1 VSEKLR
7 QIMEIKLAQKRLGEL
22 PRLLNADLFLASL
35 KKPEAVRGNVDTE
48 LTSASTEVMDNL
60 ASLKELVNLYIKASE
75 LLMEIERF
83 FREDLASNIT
93 HIDVENHNMI
103 ERIIGKIKELRDKM
117 IETFADV
124 DLYAWRLIRE
134 NFNLYK
140 IPVFSDA
147 LEDVRG
153 SLYLA
158 LGYLKDYLLTA
169 YNLFSGDHLSE
180 YETSK
185 PKNLYELADEAKK
198 ANLPDVASYIEKE
211 LAKNLGMVLL
221 DPESFKILLDG
232 NKVKQLY
239 LTIKNQYE
247 EFSGQYYEW
256 RFNDPV
262 IGKVYAGLNELRDS
276 LRDFLSEAMNL
287 VVRAYKLRDIVAELG
302 YKPPSQRLTFFLP
315 AVEVHVH
322 EYKRDPLPDYIPDN
336 LTFSSL
342 FNDIA
347 YVVHRVAEML
357 LFYANYLNNELGGS
371 DLQVFKLKGCHV
383 PLFSRISSGSLFN
396 FATAWLN
403 TVCALMDGWI
413 AYEDKNPLSG
423 YIVNDTSAWFRV
435 GSSEGHATH
444 VRKEGDTWMIEY
456 YDTDRPVNK
465 ILGKLWSVIPGVDVT
480 IYDEDGVTVK
490 TKDDKVLPFI
500 GAVLGFATSMD
511 INIRNLSRDVYDAIV
526 KYAEEISPQLALL
539 AKAAFSPG
547 K

>member
-35 KKPEAVRGNVDTE
+35 KKPEAVRGNLDTE
-48 LTSASTEVMDNL
+48 LTSASTEVMDD
-60 ASLKELVNLYIKASE
+60 LKKLVNLYIKASE

-93 HIDVENHNMI
+93 HIDVEKHNEI
-103 ERIIGKIKELRDKM
+103 EKIVDKIRELRDKM
-117 IETFADV
+117 TEIFGDIGYYTSSLSHEKF
-124 DLYAWRLIRE
+124 DLY
-134 NFNLYK
+134 NLSTFYN
-140 IPVFSDA
+140 A
-147 LEDVRG
+147 LEDVRD

-158 LGYLKDYLLTA
+158 LANLKDYLLA
-169 YNLFSGDHLSE
+169 VYNLFSEDHISKFI
-180 YETSK
+180 TIK
-185 PKNLYELADEAKK
+185 PKSLYELADEAKK
-198 ANLPDVASYIEKE
+198 ANLPDVASYIEKK
-211 LAKNLGMVLL
+211 LAKDLGLALL
-221 DPESFKILLDG
+221 DPQSFKILLDG
-232 NKVKQLY
+232 NKVKRLY

-256 RFNDPV
+256 RFSNPV
-262 IGKVYAGLNELRDS
+262 IEEVYAELKESMDS

-287 VVRAYKLRDIVAELG
+287 AKNTYTLRDIVTELG
-302 YKPPSQRLTFFLP
+302 YKSPSQRLTFFLP

-322 EYKRDPLPDYIPDN
+322 KYERDPLPDYIPDN

-357 LFYANYLNNELGGS
+357 LFYANYLNNELGS
-371 DLQVFKLKGCHV
+371 PDLQVFKLKGCHV
-383 PLFSRISSGSLFN
+383 PLFSRISSGPLLN
-396 FATAWLN
+396 FGIAWLN

-413 AYEDKNPLSG
+413 AYEDKDPLSG
-423 YIVNDTSAWFRV
+423 YIINDTTGWFRV
-435 GSSEGHATH
+435 GSSEGHAAH
-444 VRKEGDTWMIEY
+444 VRKDGDTWMIEY

-465 ILGKLWSVIPGVDVT
+465 ILGKLWGVIPGVDVT
-480 IYDEDGVTVK
+480 VYDEGGVTVR
-490 TKDDKVLPFI
+490 TKDDNTLPFI

-511 INIRNLSRDVYDAIV
+511 INIRDLGKDIYDAII
-526 KYAEEISPQLALL
+526 KYAEEISPQLALI
-539 AKAAFSPG
+539 AKAAFGPG